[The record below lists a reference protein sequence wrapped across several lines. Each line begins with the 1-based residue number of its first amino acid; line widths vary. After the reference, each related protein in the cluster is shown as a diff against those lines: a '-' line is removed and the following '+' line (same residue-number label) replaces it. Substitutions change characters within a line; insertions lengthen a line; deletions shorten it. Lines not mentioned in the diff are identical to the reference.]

1 MCSRRIY
8 GRLASL
14 SRDCHPRFWTGRY
27 VGVVP
32 VVAWAVVPVA
42 GSRIVRVIRVDGPE
56 PEPEPEAAMFLE
68 VTSFV
73 SLEVASLVSLEVTS
87 LVSSEVTS
95 LVSTE
100 VTSPAAML
108 TAAPTTVTTPPTTT
122 VTAHPCCLAGPAD
135 GHHDRQCAE
144 GDEISTTCKVLH
156 VNTSFLFPL
165 Y

>member
-95 LVSTE
+95 LG
-100 VTSPAAML
+100 AML
-108 TAAPTTVTTPPTTT
+108 TAPTTMTAPTT
-122 VTAHPCCLAGPAD
+122 VTAHPCCLAGRAN

-144 GDEISTTCKVLH
+144 GDEISTTGKVLH
-156 VNTSFLFPL
+156 VDTSFLFPL

>member
-68 VTSFV
+68 VTS
-73 SLEVASLVSLEVTS
+73 LVF
-87 LVSSEVTS
+87 SEVTS
-95 LVSTE
+95 LG
-100 VTSPAAML
+100 AML
-108 TAAPTTVTTPPTTT
+108 TAPTTMTAPTT
-122 VTAHPCCLAGPAD
+122 VTAHPCCLAGRAN

-144 GDEISTTCKVLH
+144 GDEISTTGKVLH
-156 VNTSFLFPL
+156 VDTSFLF
-165 Y
+165 

>member
-1 MCSRRIY
+1 
-8 GRLASL
+8 
-14 SRDCHPRFWTGRY
+14 
-27 VGVVP
+27 
-32 VVAWAVVPVA
+32 
-42 GSRIVRVIRVDGPE
+42 
-56 PEPEPEAAMFLE
+56 MFLE

-95 LVSTE
+95 LG
-100 VTSPAAML
+100 AML
-108 TAAPTTVTTPPTTT
+108 TAPTTMTAPTT
-122 VTAHPCCLAGPAD
+122 VTAHPCCLAGRAN

-156 VNTSFLFPL
+156 VDTSFLFPL

>member
-68 VTSFV
+68 VTSLVF
-73 SLEVASLVSLEVTS
+73 LEVTSLVFLEVTSLVSLEVTS

-95 LVSTE
+95 LG
-100 VTSPAAML
+100 AML
-108 TAAPTTVTTPPTTT
+108 TAPTTMTAPTT
-122 VTAHPCCLAGPAD
+122 VTAHPCCLAGRAN

-144 GDEISTTCKVLH
+144 GDEISTTGKVLH
-156 VNTSFLFPL
+156 VDTSFLFPL

>member
-1 MCSRRIY
+1 
-8 GRLASL
+8 
-14 SRDCHPRFWTGRY
+14 
-27 VGVVP
+27 
-32 VVAWAVVPVA
+32 
-42 GSRIVRVIRVDGPE
+42 
-56 PEPEPEAAMFLE
+56 MFLE

-87 LVSSEVTS
+87 LVSLEVTS
-95 LVSTE
+95 LVSSE

-108 TAAPTTVTTPPTTT
+108 TAAPTTVTAPTA
-122 VTAHPCCLAGPAD
+122 VTSHPCCLAGRAD

>member
-32 VVAWAVVPVA
+32 IVARAVVPVA

-87 LVSSEVTS
+87 LVSLEVTS
-95 LVSTE
+95 LVSSE

-108 TAAPTTVTTPPTTT
+108 TAAPTTVTAPTA
-122 VTAHPCCLAGPAD
+122 VTSHPCCLAGRAD

-144 GDEISTTCKVLH
+144 GDETSTTCKVLH

>member
-1 MCSRRIY
+1 
-8 GRLASL
+8 
-14 SRDCHPRFWTGRY
+14 
-27 VGVVP
+27 
-32 VVAWAVVPVA
+32 
-42 GSRIVRVIRVDGPE
+42 
-56 PEPEPEAAMFLE
+56 MFLE

-87 LVSSEVTS
+87 LVSS
-95 LVSTE
+95 E

-165 Y
+165 H

>member
-87 LVSSEVTS
+87 LVS
-95 LVSTE
+95 LE

-108 TAAPTTVTTPPTTT
+108 TAAPTTVTAPTA
-122 VTAHPCCLAGPAD
+122 VTSHPCCLAGHAH
-135 GHHDRQCAE
+135 GHHDRQCA
-144 GDEISTTCKVLH
+144 
-156 VNTSFLFPL
+156 
-165 Y
+165 